1 MCLLYL
7 VIQVDLLYMQNL
19 RSIADIHETGVTAE
33 NFHDVSGQ
41 CLKNIF
47 APFIVSEILL
57 ICKHTFPF

>member
-33 NFHDVSGQ
+33 NFHEVSGQ
-41 CLKNIF
+41 CLIF
-47 APFIVSEILL
+47 LHRLFLVPSVLVPSVL
-57 ICKHTFPF
+57 